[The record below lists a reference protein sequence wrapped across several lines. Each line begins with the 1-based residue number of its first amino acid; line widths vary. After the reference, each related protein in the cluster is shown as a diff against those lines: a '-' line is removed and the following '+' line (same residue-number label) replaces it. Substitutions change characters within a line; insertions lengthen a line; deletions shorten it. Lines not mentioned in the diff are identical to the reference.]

1 MKDSERREW
10 VFCLSALRQ
19 LLSIL
24 PTRLWAARG
33 RRKEKG
39 RRRSKLSTTT
49 VLVKNRIPA
58 GLRS

>member
-24 PTRLWAARG
+24 PTGLWAARG
-33 RRKEKG
+33 RRKEK
-39 RRRSKLSTTT
+39 RREKAFQAVNHNS
-49 VLVKNRIPA
+49 A
-58 GLRS
+58 G